1 MTVIFEAEGRF
12 VMEIV
17 ELEFLERLGGR
28 PNEELKILVVL
39 EGREALVAHEKETDD
54 IEWEDEFVVTV
65 EEEIRVVTGG
75 GAELLILWVW
85 GRSTVEKS
93 LGKEG
98 EEGEGN
104 ID

>member
-39 EGREALVAHEKETDD
+39 EGREALVAHEKEADD
-54 IEWEDEFVVTV
+54 IEWE
-65 EEEIRVVTGG
+65 
-75 GAELLILWVW
+75 
-85 GRSTVEKS
+85 
-93 LGKEG
+93 
-98 EEGEGN
+98 
-104 ID
+104 